1 MLKPLNVKVFGKIQ
15 MDELIFCLEKS
26 CPRTQGKLLSIFFF
40 FKQDKK
46 PFNKKKALLILGE

>member
-26 CPRTQGKLLSIFFF
+26 CPRTQGTLLSIFFF
-40 FKQDKK
+40 FQTRQKQ
-46 PFNKKKALLILGE
+46 KKALLILGE